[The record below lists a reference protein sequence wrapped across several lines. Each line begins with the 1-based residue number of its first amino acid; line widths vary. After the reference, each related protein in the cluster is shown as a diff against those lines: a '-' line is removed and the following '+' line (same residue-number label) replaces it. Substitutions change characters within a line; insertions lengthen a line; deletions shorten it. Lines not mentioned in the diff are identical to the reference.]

1 MRLTTEQLLVIDK
14 YISDDKINKAKLIS
28 YLERNCIVKKD
39 IFTYISVKT
48 HNPFFH
54 EPAYCGVLKSDD
66 GFRSISRET
75 FLRRIPFYFY
85 LTRNPITHKFSSPL
99 SSIMPDDRNSSTYPK
114 KLEELY
120 KDLEFMF
127 YDLGL
132 SLDTI
137 FGYIPDQIRTSKQTQ
152 QKIFNS
158 FLLSKDV
165 KYTMFDLEAGY
176 SHKPIFPRWRHYL
189 RLCQQLGWTD
199 YTPDRFLTKYNYA
212 LEATG
217 LNPIIYAPLLRLDK
231 QYYSKTG
238 QTFSF
243 IGHFLCEDDGTPIL
257 RWTCIKA
264 VNPGSVSF
272 SDERSG
278 CGELIINASPETVI
292 YTRGLPY
299 QDDSSASEVFP
310 AESCEWKQ
318 IYAGPRHMFF
328 NHHVLKQLRLS
339 KGMTQQDV
347 ALAID
352 ASVRTY
358 QKWEAGETTPD
369 CQNLIRI
376 MNWLDIP
383 DIQHLISYAHI
394 GCQHD

>member
-1 MRLTTEQLLVIDK
+1 MRLSAEQVSFIDK
-14 YISDDKINKAKLIS
+14 YVHSDKTDKTKLIS
-28 YLERNCIVKKD
+28 YLERNRIVNQD
-39 IFTYISVKT
+39 IFSYCSIKT
-48 HNPFFH
+48 HNRYLT
-54 EPAYCGVLKSDD
+54 EPTRNYVLTSGD

-85 LTRNPITHKFSSPL
+85 LTRNPITHMPFSPL
-99 SSIMPDDRNSSTYPK
+99 SSILPNIRDSSTYP
-114 KLEELY
+114 EELEALY
-120 KDLEFMF
+120 NDLEFMF

-132 SLDTI
+132 QLDTI
-137 FGYIPDQIRTSKQTQ
+137 FGYIPDQIRTSSQMQ
-152 QKIFNS
+152 QKIYNTL
-158 FLLSKDV
+158 LLSKDV
-165 KYTMFDLEAGY
+165 KYTMFDLETGY
-176 SHKPIFPRWRHYL
+176 SHKPLFPRWRHYL

-199 YTPDRFLTKYNYA
+199 YTPDRFLAKYNYA

-243 IGHFLCEDDGTPIL
+243 IGHFPCEDDGTPIL

-299 QDDSSASEVFP
+299 HDDSSPSEVIP
-310 AESCEWKQ
+310 SESCEWKQ

-383 DIQHLISYAHI
+383 NIQHLISYAHI
-394 GCQHD
+394 R